1 MTPKTKTAANVNFK
15 VPIND
20 SIEGLNAVKQ
30 PLVPAAIWRR
40 TPLSKFQTWID
51 SLPDKELPSARI
63 ALPLDAI
70 QRALMEVMQI
80 SGMPACVQREMLIDD
95 IAALANVFA
104 EINQTKF
111 LRLRLE
117 AITGNACSKFHIDA
131 VTTRLVCTYR
141 GPGTQYCFSADGTDS
156 SNIFDVPTSSPIVMR
171 GTLWPTTE
179 RSGFLHRSPPI
190 EGSGKTRLLL
200 VLDPISD
207 PKIELNRTNFSIH

>member
-80 SGMPACVQREMLIDD
+80 SGMQACVQREMLIDD

-104 EINQTKF
+104 DINQTKF

-141 GPGTQYCFSADGTDS
+141 GPGTQYCFSADGTDLS
-156 SNIFDVPTSSPIVMR
+156 SIFDVPTSSPIVMR
-171 GTLWPTTE
+171 GTLWPNKE

-207 PKIELNRTNFSIH
+207 PKIEPNRTNFSIH

>member
-1 MTPKTKTAANVNFK
+1 MTPKTKTTTNVNFK

-20 SIEGLNAVKQ
+20 SIESLNAVKQ
-30 PLVPAAIWRR
+30 PSVPAAIWRR

-63 ALPLDAI
+63 VLPIDAI
-70 QRALMEVMQI
+70 QGALTEVMQI

-104 EINQTKF
+104 EINQTMF

-141 GPGTQYCFSADGTDS
+141 GPGTQYCFSADGTNS

-171 GTLWPTTE
+171 GTLWPTKE

-207 PKIELNRTNFSIH
+207 PKIEPNRTNLLIH

>member
-1 MTPKTKTAANVNFK
+1 MTPKTKIAAKVNFK

-63 ALPLDAI
+63 VLPLDAI

-171 GTLWPTTE
+171 GTLWPTKE
-179 RSGFLHRSPPI
+179 KSGFLHRSPPI

-207 PKIELNRTNFSIH
+207 PKIEPNRTNFSIH